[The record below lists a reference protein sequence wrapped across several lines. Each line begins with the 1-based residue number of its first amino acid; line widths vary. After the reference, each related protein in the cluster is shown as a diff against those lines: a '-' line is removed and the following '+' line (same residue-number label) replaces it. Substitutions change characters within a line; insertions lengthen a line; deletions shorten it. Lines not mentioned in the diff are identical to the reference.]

1 MDLSAIFQFCTSG
14 EVAKNVYLLEFFK
27 ENNMQRNRNVN
38 FLHLLSP

>member
-27 ENNMQRNRNVN
+27 DKKVICRGTET
-38 FLHLLSP
+38 